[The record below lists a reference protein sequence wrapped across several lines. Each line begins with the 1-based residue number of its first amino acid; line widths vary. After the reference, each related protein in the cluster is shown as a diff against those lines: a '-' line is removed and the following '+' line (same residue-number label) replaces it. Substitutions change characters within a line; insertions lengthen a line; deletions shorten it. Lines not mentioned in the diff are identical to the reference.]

1 MCAAVRW
8 KEGWW
13 VDKAGGMGGYRI
25 ARTQSSEELCSR
37 DERENRMGVA
47 GFEGLVWSG
56 RGRAVTDIVHALTA
70 LQGRRGGGAQ
80 RHALGLCVGGTLSE
94 TPIWDGLHGMGC
106 GQQGR

>member
-47 GFEGLVWSG
+47 GFEGLV
-56 RGRAVTDIVHALTA
+56 
-70 LQGRRGGGAQ
+70 
-80 RHALGLCVGGTLSE
+80 
-94 TPIWDGLHGMGC
+94 
-106 GQQGR
+106 